1 MGIGFRAIRPAHMW
15 LTKLYETGLHADDT
29 LPIVLQTHE
38 KHMAKSI
45 ISDMDGV
52 IYRGKQLIPGA
63 KEFVNRLLETRTPFL
78 FLTNNAEQTPLDLK
92 LKMESL
98 GVEGLGEE
106 NFITSAMATAMF
118 LKNQN
123 QKKHAT
129 AYVVGGG
136 GLINELYN
144 VGFSISESN
153 PDYVVVAKSSSF
165 GYEQLKK
172 AVRFIDH
179 GAKFIGTNPDMI
191 DPVEGGLEPAA
202 GTILAAISAA
212 TGKRPYIVGKPNSL
226 MMLLATRKL
235 GVHPDNAVMIGDR
248 MDTDIVGGMEA
259 GMSTVLVLSGVS
271 TVESVNQFPY
281 KPDYIFNNV
290 GEIDLGSL

>member
-1 MGIGFRAIRPAHMW
+1 M
-15 LTKLYETGLHADDT
+15 
-29 LPIVLQTHE
+29 
-38 KHMAKSI
+38 KSF

-63 KEFVNRLLETRTPFL
+63 QDFVKRLLENKTPFL

-92 LKMESL
+92 LKLESL
-98 GVEGLGEE
+98 GVHGLTED
-106 NFITSAMATAMF
+106 NFITAAMATAMF
-118 LKNQN
+118 LKAQN
-123 QKKHAT
+123 RKPNPT

-153 PDYVVVAKSSSF
+153 PDYVVVAKSTTF

-202 GTILAAISAA
+202 GTFLAAIAAA
-212 TGKRPYIVGKPNSL
+212 TGKKPYIVGKPNSL
-226 MMLLATRKL
+226 MMMLAARKL
-235 GVHPDNAVMIGDR
+235 GAHPEECVMVGDR

-259 GMSTVLVLSGVS
+259 GMTTVLVLSGV
-271 TVESVNQFPY
+271 TTPELMEQFPY
-281 KPDYIFNNV
+281 RPDHVFNTV
-290 GEIDLGSL
+290 GSIDLSAL

>member
-1 MGIGFRAIRPAHMW
+1 MVKG
-15 LTKLYETGLHADDT
+15 
-29 LPIVLQTHE
+29 
-38 KHMAKSI
+38 I

-63 KEFVNRLLETRTPFL
+63 QDFVQRLKESQVPFL

-92 LKMESL
+92 LKL
-98 GVEGLGEE
+98 EGLGIHDLKDT
-106 NFITSAMATAMF
+106 NFITAAMATAMF

-123 QKKHAT
+123 QKQHAT

-144 VGFSISESN
+144 VGFSISETN
-153 PDYVVVAKSSSF
+153 PDYVVVAKCSTLSF
-165 GYEQLKK
+165 EQLKK
-172 AVRFIDH
+172 AVRLIDQ

-212 TGKRPYIVGKPNSL
+212 TGKKPYIVGKPNSL
-226 MMLLATRKL
+226 MMMLAAHKL
-235 GVHPDNAVMIGDR
+235 GAHPEDCVMVGDR

-259 GMSTVLVLSGVS
+259 GMKTILVLSGV
-271 TVESVNQFPY
+271 TTRALMAEFPY
-281 KPDYIFNNV
+281 KPDCVLENV
-290 GEIDLGSL
+290 GEIDLLSL

>member
-1 MGIGFRAIRPAHMW
+1 
-15 LTKLYETGLHADDT
+15 
-29 LPIVLQTHE
+29 
-38 KHMAKSI
+38 MAKSI

-63 KEFVNRLLETRTPFL
+63 KEFVARLIESQTPFL

-92 LKMESL
+92 LKLEGM
-98 GVEGLGEE
+98 GVADVRED

-118 LKNQN
+118 LKSQTRNA
-123 QKKHAT
+123 HPT

-144 VGFSISESN
+144 VGFSISESQ
-153 PDYVVVAKSSSF
+153 PDYVVVSKTLNF

-172 AVRFIDH
+172 AVRLIDH
-179 GAKFIGTNPDMI
+179 GAKFIGTNPDMV
-191 DPVEGGLEPAA
+191 DPVDGGYEPAA
-202 GTILAAISAA
+202 GTLLAAISAA
-212 TGKRPYIVGKPNSL
+212 TGKTPYIVGKPNSL

-235 GVHPDNAVMIGDR
+235 GVHPEDAVMIGDR

-259 GMSTVLVLSGVS
+259 GMCTALVLSGVS
-271 TVESVNQFPY
+271 TLESIKRFPY
-281 KPDYIFNNV
+281 QPDHIFDSV
-290 GEIDLGSL
+290 ADIYPSQL

>member
-1 MGIGFRAIRPAHMW
+1 M
-15 LTKLYETGLHADDT
+15 
-29 LPIVLQTHE
+29 
-38 KHMAKSI
+38 KSI

-63 KEFVNRLLETRTPFL
+63 QDFVKRLLESKTPFL

-92 LKMESL
+92 LKLEAL
-98 GVEGLGEE
+98 GIHGLTED
-106 NFITSAMATAMF
+106 NFITAAMATAMF
-118 LKNQN
+118 LKAQN
-123 QKKHAT
+123 RKPNPT

-153 PDYVVVAKSSSF
+153 PDYVVVAKSTTF

-172 AVRFIDH
+172 AVRFIDY

-202 GTILAAISAA
+202 GTFLAAISAA
-212 TGKRPYIVGKPNSL
+212 TGKKPYIVGKPNSL
-226 MMLLATRKL
+226 MMMLAARKL
-235 GVHPDNAVMIGDR
+235 GVHPENCVMVGDR

-259 GMSTVLVLSGVS
+259 GMTTVLVLSGV
-271 TVESVNQFPY
+271 TTPAIKEQFPY
-281 KPDYIFNNV
+281 RPDHVFNNV
-290 GEIDLGSL
+290 GEIDLKAL

>member
-1 MGIGFRAIRPAHMW
+1 MVKG
-15 LTKLYETGLHADDT
+15 
-29 LPIVLQTHE
+29 
-38 KHMAKSI
+38 I

-52 IYRGKQLIPGA
+52 IYRGKQLVPGA
-63 KEFVNRLLETRTPFL
+63 EGFVQRLRESKIPFL

-92 LKMESL
+92 LKLENLGIPGLTES
-98 GVEGLGEE
+98 
-106 NFITSAMATAMF
+106 NFITAAMATAMF

-123 QKKHAT
+123 QKQTAT

-153 PDYVVVAKSSSF
+153 PDYVVVAKSSALSF
-165 GYEQLKK
+165 EQLKK
-172 AVRFIDH
+172 AVRLIDQ

-212 TGKRPYIVGKPNSL
+212 TGKKPYIVGKPNSL
-226 MMLLATRKL
+226 MMMLAARKL
-235 GVHPDNAVMIGDR
+235 GAHPEECLMVGDR

-259 GMSTVLVLSGVS
+259 GMKTALVLSGV
-271 TVESVNQFPY
+271 TTLQLMGEFPY
-281 KPDYIFNNV
+281 KPDHVFNNV
-290 GEIDLGSL
+290 GEMDLAAL